1 MMPLGEWSSRSKWL
15 AAAAF
20 YFVLTLI
27 YAWPVVI
34 HFGQVLPSDLG
45 DPALNS
51 WILWWEAH
59 SVPLTTRWWNA
70 PMFFPAP
77 GAMALSET
85 LLSLWPLTT
94 PLQWLG
100 SSATVAY
107 NVAFLLAFF
116 ASAMAAHALAYRL
129 TKRHDASLIAGLAFG
144 FSPYRAAQ
152 LPHLQVLCAYWL
164 PLSLLALH
172 RYVSTRR
179 WRDLALFGVC
189 WLMNGL
195 TTGYFLVYFA
205 VLVGL
210 WMIFFLR
217 TRRDWI
223 AVSITAIVASLPLV
237 PIMLGYARHQAALG
251 LSRDVGEIQTFS
263 ADLTAIWATSTN
275 TWLPSKWTRVPGPE
289 GELYPGIAIMALVA
303 IAGFAAWRIQQ
314 KQRWPRWR
322 RWMGIVGL
330 VSLTIAVFSWIVGQW
345 SFSLLGADVSGRHPA
360 KTFTVGFWLLAIAF
374 AGDSRIVG
382 GWRRRSPFFFY
393 TVAAAVMLLFALG
406 PLGRAFG
413 ADFLQATP
421 YNVLLMLPG
430 GHSLRAPARFAT
442 FFVLC
447 LSLAAAIAFSR
458 LTRSGATIKVIALV
472 VVLIL
477 ADSWVPMM
485 PTGLVPRSYDL
496 TATGAEPSAVVM
508 ELPFEDVYSDT
519 AALLRATAH
528 GHPVVNGYSGYFP
541 AHYEPIVNGMR
552 HLDIGIINAL
562 RQYAPLVVFV
572 NRQLDDDGSVRKF
585 MDGIAANER
594 TQTGQ
599 GPLYRLSQFP
609 PAPSPD
615 VGGAL
620 PIASVE
626 TNSGEQTANLMKDG
640 DPTTRWESFGPQSV
654 GQQVSIDL
662 GKTAGI
668 TRVELDLASWR
679 LDYPRGLTISVSD
692 GATFTT
698 VWEGSTAAAAMR
710 GALADFRMMPV
721 VIDLSR
727 QLPGRQIILRST
739 GSHEVYSWSI
749 AEIRVFGR

>member
-1 MMPLGEWSSRSKWL
+1 MTPMREWSSRSKWL
-15 AAAAF
+15 AAAAL
-20 YFVLTLI
+20 YGVLTLA
-27 YAWPVVI
+27 YAWPVVT
-34 HFGQVLPSDLG
+34 HFGRVLPSDLG

-94 PLQWLG
+94 PLQWMG
-100 SSATVAY
+100 ASATVAY

-129 TKRHDASLIAGLAFG
+129 AKRHDASLIAGIAFG
-144 FSPYRAAQ
+144 FSPYRSAQ
-152 LPHLQVLCAYWL
+152 LPHLQVLCAFWL
-164 PLSLLALH
+164 PFGLLALH
-172 RYVSTRR
+172 RYLSKRR
-179 WRDLALFGVC
+179 PRDLAFFGLC

-210 WMIFFLR
+210 WMLFFLR

-223 AVSITAIVASLPLV
+223 AVSATVIVASLPLAPV
-237 PIMLGYARHQAALG
+237 ISGYAKHQAALG
-251 LSRDVGEIQTFS
+251 LSRDAGEIQTFS

-275 TWLPSKWTRVPGPE
+275 TWLPNHWTRVPGPE
-289 GELYPGIAIMALVA
+289 GELYPGIAVMVLVA
-303 IAGFAAWRIQQ
+303 LAAFAAWRSQQ
-314 KQRWPRWR
+314 KQAWSRLR
-322 RWMGIVGL
+322 RWLAIVGL
-330 VSLTIAVFSWIVGQW
+330 VALAISAFSWIVGQW

-360 KTFTVGFWLLAIAF
+360 KTFTVGFWLLVLAW
-374 AGDSRIVG
+374 AGDSRIVNA
-382 GWRRRSPFFFY
+382 WRRRSPFFFY
-393 TVAAAVMLLFALG
+393 GGAACVMFLFALG

-421 YNVLLMLPG
+421 YNLLMMLPG

-447 LSLAAAIAFSR
+447 LSVAAAMAFSR
-458 LTRSGATIKVIALV
+458 WPRFAGNLKAVALI

-477 ADSWVPMM
+477 ADSWVPNM
-485 PTGLVPRSYDL
+485 PTGAVPRSYDL
-496 TATGAEPSAVVM
+496 TAANPAAVVM

-519 AALLRATAH
+519 AALLRATRH

-541 AHYEPIVNGMR
+541 AHYEPIITGMR
-552 HLDIGIINAL
+552 RLDDGLLNAL
-562 RQYAPLVVFV
+562 RHYAPLIVFV
-572 NRQLDDDGSVRKF
+572 NRQLDADGSVRKF
-585 MDGIAANER
+585 MDGIALPER
-594 TQTGQ
+594 TQTSL
-599 GPLYRLSQFP
+599 GPLYHLSQLPSAP
-609 PAPSPD
+609 PTDIGAP
-615 VGGAL
+615 L
-620 PIASVE
+620 PIAGVE
-626 TNSGEQTANLMKDG
+626 TNSSEQTANLMKDG

-654 GQQVSIDL
+654 GQQISIDL
-662 GKTAGI
+662 GRTAVI
-668 TRVELDLASWR
+668 TRVELDLGQWR

-692 GATFTT
+692 GTTFTP
-698 VWEGSTAAAAMR
+698 VWDGSTAAAAMR
-710 GALADFRMMPV
+710 GALANFTLMPV
-721 VIDLSR
+721 SIDLAR
-727 QLPGRQIILRST
+727 QVPGRQVILRST

-749 AEIRVFGR
+749 AEVRIFGR